1 MKRNQKWS
9 KTGFFYTWY
18 FITSSSLLSL
28 QSLLLSFCRLEGV
41 YNLVFEGPASALIKD
56 RTNVSKL
63 VFAFT
68 PLYPPASQ
76 PLHFTFIYKMHQV
89 EHLYLSTLARM
100 ILEWS
105 QHAQNRKTKMYS
117 YMMPISADKL
127 TFHHDLPFRL
137 TFILY
142 CKRPSF
148 MSSLDLSQKLWKI
161 YLLTKH
167 KILTAVRFAKNKS
180 FPPGTVRTWKLN
192 KISWTSSKMG
202 ILYNKLQR
210 PQECARKYWN
220 SELRLWKARSRQ

>member
-68 PLYPPASQ
+68 PLCPPTLE
-76 PLHFTFIYKMHQV
+76 PLHFTFICKMHQV
-89 EHLYLSTLARM
+89 EHLLLRTLAWM

-105 QHAQNRKTKMYS
+105 PHAQNRKTKTYS
-117 YMMPISADKL
+117 YLMQIFADKL

-142 CKRPSF
+142 YKRPSF
-148 MSSLDLSQKLWKI
+148 MSSLALSQRLWQI

-167 KILTAVRFAKNKS
+167 KILTAVRFATTRS
-180 FPPGTVRTWKLN
+180 FPAGIVRTWKL
-192 KISWTSSKMG
+192 K
-202 ILYNKLQR
+202 
-210 PQECARKYWN
+210 
-220 SELRLWKARSRQ
+220 